1 MKNPREH
8 SNIHIGPQDAE
19 NIYLSPAEAA
29 RLLLVSPVTLRTWA
43 QKGLLPS
50 ETTPGGHR
58 RFLRRDVEQFLRDRK
73 VQRLNSPPRVLVV
86 EDDVQMM
93 DYLLELLPEMSHP
106 LVVETAHD
114 GFEAGSKLLSFA
126 PDVMLLDL
134 MMPGMNGFDVCHR
147 VKSDPATAAIR
158 VIAMTGYPTEENIRK
173 ILAAGAE
180 HCLSKPVDVGQL
192 AQILF
197 G

>member
-1 MKNPREH
+1 MFAH
-8 SNIHIGPQDAE
+8 SLNYCPEFGVH
-19 NIYLSPAEAA
+19 Y
-29 RLLLVSPVTLRTWA
+29 TWA

-58 RFLRRDVEQFLRDRK
+58 RFLLRDVEQFRSRGG
-73 VQRLNSPPRVLVV
+73 QRQDAPLRVLVV
-86 EDDVQMM
+86 EDDVQVM

-106 LVVETAHD
+106 LVVETARD

-126 PDVMLLDL
+126 PDVVLLDL
-134 MMPGMNGFDVCHR
+134 MMPGMNGWDVCRR

-158 VIAMTGYPTEENIRK
+158 VIAMTGYPSELNVRK
-173 ILAAGAE
+173 ILEAGAE
-180 HCLSKPVDVGQL
+180 YCLSKPIDADKL
-192 AQILF
+192 AHILF

>member
-1 MKNPREH
+1 MA
-8 SNIHIGPQDAE
+8 QDAE
-19 NIYLSPAEAA
+19 DTYLSPAEAA
-29 RLLLVSPVTLRTWA
+29 RLLLVSPVTLRAWA

-58 RFLRRDVEQFLRDRK
+58 RFLRRDVEQFMHCRRGQRQGQNSHLRLLI
-73 VQRLNSPPRVLVV
+73 V
-86 EDDVQMM
+86 DDEEQVAGC
-93 DYLLELLPEMSHP
+93 LFELLREMSQS
-106 LVVETAHD
+106 LMVETAQD

-126 PDVMLLDL
+126 PDMVLLDL

-147 VKSDPATAAIR
+147 IKSNPATADIR
-158 VIAMTGYPTEENIRK
+158 VIAMTGYPSEENVRN

-180 HCLSKPVDVGQL
+180 FCLSKPIDVDKL
-192 AQILF
+192 EQILF

>member
-8 SNIHIGPQDAE
+8 SSIHIGPQDAE

-29 RLLLVSPVTLRTWA
+29 RLLLVSPVTLRAWA

-58 RFLRRDVEQFLRDRK
+58 RFLRRDVEQFRNRGGQRQDASLR
-73 VQRLNSPPRVLVV
+73 LLVV
-86 EDDVQMM
+86 EDDVQVM
-93 DYLLELLPEMSHP
+93 DYILELLPEMSHP

-134 MMPGMNGFDVCHR
+134 MMPGMNGWDVCRR

-158 VIAMTGYPTEENIRK
+158 VIAMTGYPSELNVRK
-173 ILAAGAE
+173 ILEAGAE
-180 HCLSKPVDVGQL
+180 YCLSKPIDTDKL
-192 AQILF
+192 EHILF